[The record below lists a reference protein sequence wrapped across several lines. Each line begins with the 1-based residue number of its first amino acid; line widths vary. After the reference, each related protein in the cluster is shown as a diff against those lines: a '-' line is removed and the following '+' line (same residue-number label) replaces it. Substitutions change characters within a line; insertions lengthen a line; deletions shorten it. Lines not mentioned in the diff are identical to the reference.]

1 MDLTN
6 KLLCDN
12 CDEYY
17 MKIDEFWKCP
27 NCFNKLS
34 EERLERF
41 INMSAQ
47 VGNETLETTALIEDG
62 STFDGKYAVIHNES
76 GKYNS
81 IWFVDEEGIGDGLS

>member
-1 MDLTN
+1 MDLTK

-12 CDEYY
+12 CNEYF

-47 VGNETLETTALIEDG
+47 MGNESLNTAYESESLIEN
-62 STFDGKYAVIHNES
+62 KHAVIHNES

-81 IWFVDEEGIGDGLS
+81 IWFVDEDGTGDSLS

>member
-12 CDEYY
+12 CNEYF

-47 VGNETLETTALIEDG
+47 VGNESFENTLYENG
-62 STFDGKYAVIHNES
+62 SPIDNKYAVIHNES

-81 IWFVDEEGIGDGLS
+81 IWFVDDDGTGDGLS